1 MQPES
6 ARPCFPEHCFPGN
19 FLSQLCFP
27 VPCLPKVVFSW
38 LRFPKHD
45 IGHGSGAQLHVAFCG
60 KSETFTP
67 VYDPD
72 PPLNTAS
79 VNAGD
84 YCLYVSGGSINLAF
98 MRALA
103 LPNNGDPEAKKDT
116 TVNHYMP
123 LHEAMFHAALEK
135 PGKLVPLSK
144 AGENAASCAK
154 KLRLMGSFARL
165 PLKGTLP
172 GVPQESPSPVGITI
186 VDVFGAKSRPL
197 HEKNV
202 AMVYTVGPKGKGA
215 HVGHGDF
222 IEKPAD
228 FLNSVEG
235 MASNM
240 LMAVCEYNQIAATE
254 DGTARLPQIE
264 VMQVC
269 LVSGGVYMHEAFR
282 RKKVHVAFAIIK
294 GFQSAANS
302 VFEKLP
308 LLRFC
313 WDDDAFGHAAQNVLG
328 LSVPS
333 TLNSF
338 MLAHAQNKHS
348 ALPSGYNIPSLSVV
362 RHEATGITVQCP
374 PIVVS
379 PVGEDSIVIYHYC
392 HPPTSNG
399 RYDYL
404 RPSCGHYGEGVYAT
418 RKAPDNFSSKDDIL
432 LNNFTNKI
440 DPDEQERQI
449 KMRRI
454 QGDADYCVPLVVPR
468 SLAIDV
474 RHQKSSEMK
483 QPGQDIHG
491 RPIRNGR
498 DIWLVVIRDQ
508 NNKVQPVG
516 DLQKHNNIPH

>member
-98 MRALA
+98 MRALG

-116 TVNHYMP
+116 TVNDYMP

-215 HVGHGDF
+215 PVDHGDF
-222 IEKPAD
+222 IEEPAD
-228 FLNSVEG
+228 FLNSVEE
-235 MASNM
+235 MANNM
-240 LMAVCEYNQIAATE
+240 LMAVYEYNQMAAIE
-254 DGTARLPQIE
+254 DGTTGLPQIE
-264 VMQVC
+264 
-269 LVSGGVYMHEAFR
+269 
-282 RKKVHVAFAIIK
+282 
-294 GFQSAANS
+294 
-302 VFEKLP
+302 
-308 LLRFC
+308 
-313 WDDDAFGHAAQNVLG
+313 G
-328 LSVPS
+328 L
-333 TLNSF
+333 
-338 MLAHAQNKHS
+338 
-348 ALPSGYNIPSLSVV
+348 
-362 RHEATGITVQCP
+362 
-374 PIVVS
+374 
-379 PVGEDSIVIYHYC
+379 
-392 HPPTSNG
+392 
-399 RYDYL
+399 
-404 RPSCGHYGEGVYAT
+404 
-418 RKAPDNFSSKDDIL
+418 
-432 LNNFTNKI
+432 
-440 DPDEQERQI
+440 
-449 KMRRI
+449 
-454 QGDADYCVPLVVPR
+454 
-468 SLAIDV
+468 
-474 RHQKSSEMK
+474 
-483 QPGQDIHG
+483 
-491 RPIRNGR
+491 
-498 DIWLVVIRDQ
+498 
-508 NNKVQPVG
+508 
-516 DLQKHNNIPH
+516 